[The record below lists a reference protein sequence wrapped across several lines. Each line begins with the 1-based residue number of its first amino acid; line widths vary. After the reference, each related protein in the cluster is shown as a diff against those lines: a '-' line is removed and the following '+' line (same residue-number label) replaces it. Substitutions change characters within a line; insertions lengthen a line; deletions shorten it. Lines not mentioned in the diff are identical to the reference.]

1 MAVFPRRNVPLDDN
15 GQPIIPALS
24 WSRVAD
30 RQVDEVIGLCKGVL
44 ADGQVNQS
52 EAEFLLNWLQA
63 NRHAA
68 DKWPASVLYPRIR
81 AMLDDGVLDDEE
93 EQELLTLLMGI
104 TGAPGINVTGNSAST
119 SLPFDDPAPR
129 VAFSGEIFCLTGTF
143 ACGPRREVEEA
154 VIQRGGK
161 VKKAPC
167 KKTSFLVVGEVGSR
181 DWIHSTFGRKI
192 EKAIELRDG
201 GAGIAIIPEERFFDY
216 LHG

>member
-1 MAVFPRRNVPLDDN
+1 MAVFPRRSVPLDDN
-15 GQPIIPALS
+15 GQPLSASLS

-30 RQVDEVIGLCKGVL
+30 RQVDEIIGLCKGVL

-52 EAEFLLNWLQA
+52 EAEFLFNWLQT
-63 NRHAA
+63 NQHAA
-68 DKWPASVLYPRIR
+68 DKWPAKVLYPRIR
-81 AMLDDGVLDDEE
+81 SMLADGVLDDGE

-104 TGAPGINVTGNSAST
+104 TGQPGINVTGTNAST
-119 SLPFDDPAPR
+119 TLPFDDPAPR
-129 VAFSGEIFCLTGTF
+129 VTFSGEIFCLTGTF

-154 VIQRGGK
+154 VIGRGGQCK
-161 VKKAPC
+161 RTPC

-201 GAGIAIIPEERFFDY
+201 GASIAIIPEERFFDY